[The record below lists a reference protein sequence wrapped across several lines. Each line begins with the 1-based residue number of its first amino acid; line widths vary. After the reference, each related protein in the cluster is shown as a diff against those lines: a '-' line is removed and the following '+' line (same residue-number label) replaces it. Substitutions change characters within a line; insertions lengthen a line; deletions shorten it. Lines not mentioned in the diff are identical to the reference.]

1 MPSSFSSSFF
11 LACSHHSLGTFLVSG
26 NTKYSWLI
34 LYFLHPAV
42 KSDFP
47 SRNNGYFHWKKV
59 FKNCVCSLL
68 LIFLVRQAQEL
79 REISCTYIK
88 TRQLISPVQD
98 QRVQPHLSLFRILV
112 VFSNNEKP
120 GKIIEEMCA
129 YFS

>member
-1 MPSSFSSSFF
+1 MGRQVGGGIGMGKTCEPKAFSFQ
-11 LACSHHSLGTFLVSG
+11 CM
-26 NTKYSWLI
+26 TK
-34 LYFLHPAV
+34 FTT
-42 KSDFP
+42 KQT
-47 SRNNGYFHWKKV
+47 NKQTNK
-59 FKNCVCSLL
+59 KNCVCSLL
-68 LIFLVRQAQEL
+68 LIFLMRQPQEL

-88 TRQLISPVQD
+88 IRQLISPVQD